1 MRIFACL
8 TLKESPI
15 KFKTRIFMNE
25 GKSVALW
32 TKYLPAI
39 RILLKKA
46 VNEEQQFTLSK
57 IELQSVDNRKNV
69 NFSFNLEISNGKVE
83 SGLGVSPMGKD
94 LFNVLNGDLLVRKF
108 MLDKK
113 IMIQMTRSS
122 LLTFRCN

>member
-1 MRIFACL
+1 
-8 TLKESPI
+8 
-15 KFKTRIFMNE
+15 MNE
-25 GKSVALW
+25 GKSIALW

-46 VNEEQQFTLSK
+46 VNEEQHFTLNK

-83 SGLGVSPMGKD
+83 SGIGVAPMGKD
-94 LFNVLNGDLLVRKF
+94 LFNVLNGDLLVRQF

-122 LLTFRCN
+122 LVTFRCN

>member
-1 MRIFACL
+1 
-8 TLKESPI
+8 
-15 KFKTRIFMNE
+15 MNE
-25 GKSVALW
+25 GRSVALW

-57 IELQSVDNRKNV
+57 IELQAVDNRKNV

-83 SGLGVSPMGKD
+83 SGLGVSPMSND
-94 LFNVLNGDLLVRKF
+94 LFNVLNGDLLVRRF

>member
-1 MRIFACL
+1 
-8 TLKESPI
+8 
-15 KFKTRIFMNE
+15 MNE
-25 GKSVALW
+25 GKSIALW

-46 VNEEQQFTLSK
+46 LNEEQQFTLNK
-57 IELQSVDNRKNV
+57 TELQSVDNRKNV

-83 SGLGVSPMGKD
+83 SGIGVSPMGKD
-94 LFNVLNGDLLVRKF
+94 LFNVLNGDLIVRKF

>member
-1 MRIFACL
+1 
-8 TLKESPI
+8 
-15 KFKTRIFMNE
+15 MNE

-83 SGLGVSPMGKD
+83 NSLGVSQMGKD
-94 LFNVLNGDLLVRKF
+94 LFSVLNGDLLVRRF

-122 LLTFRCN
+122 LLTFKCN

>member
-1 MRIFACL
+1 
-8 TLKESPI
+8 
-15 KFKTRIFMNE
+15 MNE

-57 IELQSVDNRKNV
+57 MELQSVDNRKNV
-69 NFSFNLEISNGKVE
+69 NFSFNLEITNGKVE

-94 LFNVLNGDLLVRKF
+94 LFNVLNGDLLLRTF

-113 IMIQMTRSS
+113 INIQMTRSS

>member
-1 MRIFACL
+1 M
-8 TLKESPI
+8 
-15 KFKTRIFMNE
+15 
-25 GKSVALW
+25 
-32 TKYLPAI
+32 

-46 VNEEQQFTLSK
+46 MNEEQQIAVSK

-69 NFSFNLEISNGKVE
+69 NFSFNLEISNGKVG
-83 SGLGVSPMGKD
+83 STLGVSPMGKD
-94 LFNVLNGDLLVRKF
+94 LFNVLNSDLLIRSF

>member
-1 MRIFACL
+1 
-8 TLKESPI
+8 
-15 KFKTRIFMNE
+15 MNE
-25 GKSVALW
+25 GKSIALW

-46 VNEEQQFTLSK
+46 LNEEQQFTLNK
-57 IELQSVDNRKNV
+57 TELQSVDNRKNV

-83 SGLGVSPMGKD
+83 SGIGVSPMGKD

>member
-1 MRIFACL
+1 
-8 TLKESPI
+8 
-15 KFKTRIFMNE
+15 MNE

-46 VNEEQQFTLSK
+46 VTEEQQITLSK

-83 SGLGVSPMGKD
+83 SSLSVSPMGKD
-94 LFNVLNGDLLVRKF
+94 LFNVLNGDQLVRRF

-113 IMIQMTRSS
+113 ITIQMARSS
-122 LLTFRCN
+122 LVTFRCN

>member
-1 MRIFACL
+1 
-8 TLKESPI
+8 
-15 KFKTRIFMNE
+15 MNE

-57 IELQSVDNRKNV
+57 IELQAVDNRKNV

-83 SGLGVSPMGKD
+83 SSLGVSQMGKD
-94 LFNVLNGDLLVRKF
+94 LFHVLNGDLLVRRF

>member
-83 SGLGVSPMGKD
+83 NSLGVSQMGKD
-94 LFNVLNGDLLVRKF
+94 LFSVLNGDLLVRRF

>member
-1 MRIFACL
+1 
-8 TLKESPI
+8 
-15 KFKTRIFMNE
+15 MNE

-69 NFSFNLEISNGKVE
+69 NFSFNLEITNGKVE

-94 LFNVLNGDLLVRKF
+94 LFNVLNGDLLLRTF

-113 IMIQMTRSS
+113 INIQMTRSS